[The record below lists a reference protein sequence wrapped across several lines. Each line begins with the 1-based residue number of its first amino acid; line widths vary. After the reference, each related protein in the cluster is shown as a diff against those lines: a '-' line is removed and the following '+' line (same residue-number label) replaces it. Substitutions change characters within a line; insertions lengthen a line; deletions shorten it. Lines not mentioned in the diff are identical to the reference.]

1 MPQRAAQ
8 CFHFPFPPAIAS
20 SSSQSQSPS
29 PSQLWHSLRL
39 ICRSRRRV
47 EMSKTN
53 ASTPNFHLV
62 NVWKCCRKNYL
73 VVENVHILVH
83 TTVISLFHTHTRV
96 HWRNNNNMHLSICHV
111 DICLAIYFP
120 AATCA
125 RLFSLSHTHFS
136 PFSLPLSSVQLPASL
151 LSLFLGTVCA
161 IQGECNAIVARNWLS
176 YLSHTLKVNEI
187 SASRIYHY

>member
-20 SSSQSQSPS
+20 SSSSSQSPSPS

-83 TTVISLFHTHTRV
+83 TTVISLSYTHTHMCIGGIIITCIYQFVMLIFVWQFIFRL
-96 HWRNNNNMHLSICHV
+96 RHV
-111 DICLAIYFP
+111 LDS
-120 AATCA
+120 
-125 RLFSLSHTHFS
+125 SLSLT
-136 PFSLPLSSVQLPASL
+136 LTSL
-151 LSLFLGTVCA
+151 LSLSLPSSCLLVSCLYF
-161 IQGECNAIVARNWLS
+161 
-176 YLSHTLKVNEI
+176 
-187 SASRIYHY
+187 